1 MQTDLQ
7 INSESLQTSQ
17 TQSHPKID
25 YYFDCAIHIV
35 KRSKELVWE
44 SKELIVAL
52 LIVFLLLRHAIH
64 VLLSG

>member
-1 MQTDLQ
+1 MVMLKNNLPSLQDIHRQ
-7 INSESLQTSQ
+7 INL
-17 TQSHPKID
+17 
-25 YYFDCAIHIV
+25 YFDIAIHVIR
-35 KRSKELVWE
+35 RSKELVWE